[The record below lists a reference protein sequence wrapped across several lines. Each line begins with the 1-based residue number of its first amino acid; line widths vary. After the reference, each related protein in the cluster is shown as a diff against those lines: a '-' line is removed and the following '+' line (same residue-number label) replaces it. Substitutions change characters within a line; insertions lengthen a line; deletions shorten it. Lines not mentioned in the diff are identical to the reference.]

1 MNKKSIKLEILKEQ
15 RNFFKSLLNPL
26 IALFVGYV
34 AYSYFRE
41 VKDTYNFAAVL
52 VFLLLVCLIGLMY
65 SRFHIDYIK
74 ELKNG

>member
-1 MNKKSIKLEILKEQ
+1 
-15 RNFFKSLLNPL
+15 
-26 IALFVGYV
+26 
-34 AYSYFRE
+34 FRE